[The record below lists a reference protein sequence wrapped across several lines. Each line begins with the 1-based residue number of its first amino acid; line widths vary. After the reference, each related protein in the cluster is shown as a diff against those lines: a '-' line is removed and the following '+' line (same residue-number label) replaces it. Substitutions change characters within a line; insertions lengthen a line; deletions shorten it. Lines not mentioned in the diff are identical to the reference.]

1 MCESHNPNLQLV
13 DQAQTVAYTNV
24 YYSLVMAAS
33 LRHQSQYL
41 RCLNVTRMPKPLA
54 HILRGNFMTVWL
66 IFQSVTTPCE
76 FPDRLY
82 WFPKNA
88 LKQIVEAQILQ
99 ENQGLRRIA
108 KELLKS
114 KIHETGTNLHIDN
127 FKRDRTTL
135 TSHPIDICPSTL
147 SDDMSSTTEM
157 GTATGFL
164 FRMIISVGPTGDCLK
179 CRSRQLPLVLTH
191 HPLQCSSFLWSLLI
205 TMIIQCNHF

>member
-1 MCESHNPNLQLV
+1 MRKSHNPNLQLV
-13 DQAQTVAYTNV
+13 DQSLGMTQTVAYTNV
-24 YYSLVMAAS
+24 CYSPVMAAS
-33 LRHQSQYL
+33 LRHQSQCL
-41 RCLNVTRMPKPLA
+41 RCGNVTRMPKPLA
-54 HILRGNFMTVWL
+54 HILRGNCMTVWL
-66 IFQSVTTPCE
+66 MFQSVTTPCE
-76 FPDRLY
+76 FPDGLY
-82 WFPKNA
+82 WYPKNA

-108 KELLKS
+108 KKLLKS

-164 FRMIISVGPTGDCLK
+164 FRMITSVGPTGDCLK
-179 CRSRQLPLVLTH
+179 CRSKQLPLVLTH
-191 HPLQCSSFLWSLLI
+191 HPLQCPSLLCSLLI
-205 TMIIQCNHF
+205 TLII